1 MKILRLLTLTAL
13 LSGCTALDAR
23 FTKPDVKPVEI
34 VTVEKP
40 APMYHPPLPNQ
51 ITAMPVEW
59 TVLTPVT
66 MQEYLNDLENQ
77 EAPAQAYY
85 GLTNKGYENLS
96 NNIAEVKRYIR
107 QLLSIN
113 EYYRSLD
120 KQED

>member
-1 MKILRLLTLTAL
+1 MKILRLLILTAL

-34 VTVEKP
+34 VTQPRKT

-51 ITAMPVEW
+51 ITSMPVEW

-77 EAPAQAYY
+77 EAQHKP
-85 GLTNKGYENLS
+85 
-96 NNIAEVKRYIR
+96 IMV
-107 QLLSIN
+107 
-113 EYYRSLD
+113 
-120 KQED
+120 